1 MVAQRLLKKAR
12 KEKRNAR
19 ATVAFQGELGAFSH
33 AAAMKLLGPQVR
45 AQPCPAFRDVFEAL
59 KTNRATHA
67 VVPIENTLHGSI
79 LENYDNLLQ
88 YGFPIR
94 GETSVRIAHQ
104 LISMPGTRFRDVRK
118 AFSHPVALNQCRRF
132 FEKYESIEAATF
144 YDTAGSVKMLKE
156 ERPAAAAA
164 IASESAANIYGG
176 VILKRNIEDNRH
188 NYTRFFLLT
197 KQKNVAQQEKQPWKT
212 SVVFSAANT
221 PGALFKVM
229 ACFALRNLSLTKIE
243 SRPLVG
249 HPWEYMFY
257 VDFLGSASDSPVKN
271 ALANLSEVTQF
282 HRVLGSYQPTD

>member
-1 MVAQRLLKKAR
+1 MAKTTPNEGKHA
-12 KEKRNAR
+12 KPK
-19 ATVAFQGELGAFSH
+19 TVAFQGELGAFSH
-33 AAAMKLLGPQVR
+33 AASIKLLGPQIE
-45 AQPCPAFRDVFEAL
+45 AKPYPAFRDIFEAL
-59 KTNRATHA
+59 KANKVMHA

-104 LISMPGTRFRDVRK
+104 LITMPGTRFRDVKK
-118 AFSHPVALNQCRRF
+118 AFSHPVALNQCRHF
-132 FEKYESIEAATF
+132 FELNPSIEAATF

-156 ERPAAAAA
+156 QRPPGGAA
-164 IASESAANIYGG
+164 IASEAAARIYGG
-176 VILKRNIEDNRH
+176 SIVKRNIEDNRH

-197 KQKNVAQQEKQPWKT
+197 KQQNTSIQNTQPWKT
-212 SVVFSAANT
+212 SVVFSTANT
-221 PGALFKVM
+221 PGTLFKVM

-257 VDFLGSASDSPVKN
+257 VDFLGAAEDQAVKN
-271 ALANLSEVTQF
+271 ALANLSEVTRF
-282 HRVLGSYQPTD
+282 HRVLGSYQPTV